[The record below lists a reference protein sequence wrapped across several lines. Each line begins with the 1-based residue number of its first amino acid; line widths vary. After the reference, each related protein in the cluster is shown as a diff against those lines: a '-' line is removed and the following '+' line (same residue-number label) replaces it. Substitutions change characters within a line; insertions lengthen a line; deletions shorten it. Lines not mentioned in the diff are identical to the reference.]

1 MGSKLLATSAA
12 AALCLLAGGLQ
23 HTHASEEQETYAE
36 AERKAEEGSSD
47 PAVVTWYSE
56 QMQPEFRALFQLA
69 MGQCF
74 TRVRAARP
82 KQVGLV
88 FTVEQDGS
96 VGRIFWQERSAFTDC
111 LEDFLRNAL
120 FPRPPQPVFYFGIEA
135 ELPEDQ
141 ESP

>member
-1 MGSKLLATSAA
+1 MLIGRAGQVAIREAAGSGNNRRIHRAFRIVWFEVGAAVQGQLEAA
-12 AALCLLAGGLQ
+12 AA
-23 HTHASEEQETYAE
+23 
-36 AERKAEEGSSD
+36 
-47 PAVVTWYSE
+47 WYSE

-69 MGQCF
+69 MSQCY
-74 TRVRAARP
+74 TRVPAPRP

-96 VGRIFWQERSAFTDC
+96 VGRVFWQERSAFTDC

-141 ESP
+141 QNP